1 MNEWTNEFD
10 IKNYIRSTNLL
21 DYGVIQY
28 ITNIK
33 KAYQAYKLF
42 MDKYYNKIVSEVNSI
57 NRVLE
62 YSYDNQNIVKRTK
75 VK

>member
-1 MNEWTNEFD
+1 
-10 IKNYIRSTNLL
+10 
-21 DYGVIQY
+21 
-28 ITNIK
+28 
-33 KAYQAYKLF
+33 

-62 YSYDNQNIVKRTK
+62 YSYDNQNTVKRTK